1 MTEQPYPD
9 DPVLRDVAYESDYWR
24 DVRFV
29 QKVDRALRAGRS
41 RRRIAEALGI
51 APSNLTQ
58 RLRRTRDRIQERT
71 PT

>member
-1 MTEQPYPD
+1 MADPALPD
-9 DPVLRDVAYESDYWR
+9 DPVLREVALESDYWR

-29 QKVDRALRAGRS
+29 MVVDRALAAGRS

-58 RLRRTRDRIQERT
+58 RLRRTRTRIEEQ
-71 PT
+71 P